1 MASDRTGARVWLGR
15 HQRGTDAEGWV
26 LVRGAHLPAIYRPQ
40 YQPTIPE
47 SFICCHMSAAST
59 ECATWPPIQA
69 THSSLVHLLS
79 CVRSINFVRFIDGLR
94 HVATK
99 LRISL
104 NKVMELV
111 VLIGK
116 PINAV
121 EYD

>member
-1 MASDRTGARVWLGR
+1 MRVGQSRQASVG
-15 HQRGTDAEGWV
+15 EGCTS
-26 LVRGAHLPAIYRPQ
+26 
-40 YQPTIPE
+40 QP
-47 SFICCHMSAAST
+47 ST
-59 ECATWPPIQA
+59 YPILA
-69 THSSLVHLLS
+69 NHSRIFHLLS
-79 CVRSINFVRFIDGLR
+79 CERSINFVRFIDGLR

>member
-1 MASDRTGARVWLGR
+1 MR
-15 HQRGTDAEGWV
+15 
-26 LVRGAHLPAIYRPQ
+26 
-40 YQPTIPE
+40 
-47 SFICCHMSAAST
+47 AAST
-59 ECATWPPIQA
+59 LYAKRQRVVQYKPPPHHSFTRSLTCA
-69 THSSLVHLLS
+69 
-79 CVRSINFVRFIDGLR
+79 RSINFVRFIDGLR

-121 EYD
+121 EYE

>member
-1 MASDRTGARVWLGR
+1 M
-15 HQRGTDAEGWV
+15 
-26 LVRGAHLPAIYRPQ
+26 
-40 YQPTIPE
+40 
-47 SFICCHMSAAST
+47 
-59 ECATWPPIQA
+59 
-69 THSSLVHLLS
+69 
-79 CVRSINFVRFIDGLR
+79 RSINFVRFIDGLR